1 MRISWIILMALG
13 VSQDEVGGQEP
24 DRAATRADNAVP
36 PTLDPGRPDGG
47 FRRTPPET
55 RTLKIFP
62 TWQPIRRRFAKGP
75 PRDEIIRASGPGD
88 RVPTS
93 PANGPPGPRPGPT
106 SGAPGYPGT
115 AQPGPGGDT
124 SPGDGARSEIGGG
137 GGEGAGSLPVS
148 GNPAAVDIVT
158 GTGRLG
164 RLLGL
169 SKDSGVRLGGL
180 WIGDASGVLSGG
192 RSPGAW
198 GLNSLAILDLNLD
211 AEKIAGWSGA
221 SFGTQ
226 FLQFSGQRTNDLA
239 GAFPG
244 FDSLEVTPPLVRQ
257 ELYQLWYRQSF
268 FDDKLIFR
276 VGKTVP
282 TYDFNN
288 VVKPVPVSDP
298 AAAIPAVSGLIYTPV
313 FVNPTMLGVIPGYY
327 NSATGITTTLAPTD
341 SFYLNYGFYDGNLA
355 NRRQIGLEGP
365 HFNGY
370 YFHIGEVGYAYRLGA
385 QRKPG
390 NFGVGVWGQTGRLSR
405 FTGGTDRG
413 ANGVY
418 LFGAQRLWFRN
429 PGVDNSG
436 VSGFYQLGANNSD
449 ALLARQYAGGGLT
462 AFGLVPRRPD
472 DSFGL
477 GLAWTWLTRG
487 NLAGSVFFPDATGP
501 MQLSPSQ
508 LMIAGYYQ
516 MKLVDGVF
524 FQTTLTDIPTP
535 GQDASLRNA
544 LALTFRLVVL
554 F

>member
-1 MRISWIILMALG
+1 MRFSWIVLVALG
-13 VSQDEVGGQEP
+13 DLPGEVGGQEP
-24 DRAATRADNAVP
+24 DHTSIMTDVAVS
-36 PTLDPGRPDGG
+36 PTLDPGRPNGVSL
-47 FRRTPPET
+47 RTPPEART
-55 RTLKIFP
+55 RKLFP
-62 TWQPIRRRFAKGP
+62 TWQPIRRWFPKGRP
-75 PRDEIIRASGPGD
+75 KDELIRTGGPGD
-88 RVPTS
+88 QVPTGPS
-93 PANGPPGPRPGPT
+93 NGPPGLRPGST
-106 SGAPGYPGT
+106 SGVPGYPGT
-115 AQPGPGGDT
+115 AQPGPSNADTPPEGGD
-124 SPGDGARSEIGGG
+124 GGRDGSI
-137 GGEGAGSLPVS
+137 PVS

-164 RLLGL
+164 QLLGL

-192 RSPGAW
+192 RSPGKW

-211 AEKIAGWSGA
+211 GEKIAGWSGA

-226 FLQFSGQRTNDLA
+226 FLQYSGQPTNNLA

-244 FDSLEVTPPLVRQ
+244 FDSLDVTPPLVRQ

-268 FDDKLIFR
+268 FNDKLIFR
-276 VGKTVP
+276 IGKTVP

-298 AAAIPAVSGLIYTPV
+298 AAAIPAVSGLIYTPI

-327 NSATGITTTLAPTD
+327 NSATGITTTLAPTE
-341 SFYLNYGFYDGNLA
+341 SLYLNYGFYDGNLA
-355 NRRQIGLEGP
+355 LGRQTGLEGP

-390 NFGVGVWGQTGRLSR
+390 NFGVGVWGQTGKLRTSYGR
-405 FTGGTDRG
+405 TDEG

-418 LFGAQRLWFRN
+418 LFGSQRLWFRN
-429 PGVDNSG
+429 PGADNSG

-472 DSFGL
+472 DSFGV

-487 NLAGSVFFPDATGP
+487 DMAGNLFFPDAPGP
-501 MQLSPSQ
+501 LQLSPSQ

-535 GQDASLRNA
+535 GQNAALHNA